1 MRRKDRLIE
10 STAEV
15 EQVLKE
21 EELGYLATCGQ
32 DGQPMATPVNYIYLD
47 GRIIFHCALA
57 GRKLDN
63 IRANPKVGFTVVRDA
78 AIDRIEMTSYYTSVM
93 AEGEAKIIEDP
104 EEKKAAIAALTERL
118 AAPGE
123 HCSDSEGRRT
133 CMVEIRVIA
142 LSGKRNRPKQ

>member
-10 STAEV
+10 SSAEV
-15 EQVLKE
+15 EQILKE
-21 EELGYLATCGQ
+21 EELGYLATCGA
-32 DGQPMATPVNYIYLD
+32 DGQPMATPVNYIYED

-63 IRANPKVGFTVVRDA
+63 IRANPRVGFTVVRDI
-78 AIDRIEMTSYYTSVM
+78 AIDRVEMTSYYTSVM
-93 AEGEAKIIEDP
+93 AEGEARVIDDP
-104 EEKKAAIAALTERL
+104 EEKKAAIAVLTSRL

-123 HCSDSEGRRT
+123 LCSDSEGRRT
-133 CMVEIRVIA
+133 CMVEVRLSA